1 MRTFATLP
9 LLLAL
14 VGCRSTSVDEVG
26 ILAPDYDGPPIE
38 VLATDVVGE
47 DCVSAFSLLAQ
58 PSYGKAVA
66 DAVAKVEGA
75 TVMRNASFQY
85 QDRVFELCTRV
96 KGDVGRLP

>member
-1 MRTFATLP
+1 MRRVGSALL
-9 LLLAL
+9 LLLA
-14 VGCRSTSVDEVG
+14 GCKTPVDEVG
-26 ILAPDYDGPPIE
+26 ILAPDYEGPPIE
-38 VLATDVVGE
+38 VLARDVVGE

-96 KGDVGRLP
+96 TGDVGRLP

>member
-1 MRTFATLP
+1 MRTFATL

-14 VGCRSTSVDEVG
+14 AGCRSTSVDEVG
-26 ILAPDYDGPPIE
+26 ILAPDYAGPPIE

-47 DCVSAFSLLAQ
+47 DCVSVFSFFTQ

-66 DAVAKVEGA
+66 DAVRKVEGA
-75 TVMRNASFQY
+75 TVMRNASFLY
-85 QDRVFELCTRV
+85 QDRVFEACTRV